1 MALYQRSNTGVG
13 QLVDACLF
21 RAGIWVMSHC
31 IVSVAHGT
39 PGEEMRGSQRT
50 GERTDLPTWQS
61 FRTAGGGAIQLLG
74 LETKRHWGNTMK
86 ALNLNPT
93 PELKKM
99 QVRIPGVCL
108 HACVCTRAY
117 VRAYVRANVREQN
130 ASVVLDYWCVQI
142 CIAGLG
148 HMLKRKEAR
157 VC

>member
-1 MALYQRSNTGVG
+1 M
-13 QLVDACLF
+13 
-21 RAGIWVMSHC
+21 
-31 IVSVAHGT
+31 
-39 PGEEMRGSQRT
+39 
-50 GERTDLPTWQS
+50 
-61 FRTAGGGAIQLLG
+61 LG

-99 QVRIPGVCL
+99 QVRASL
-108 HACVCTRAY
+108 ACVCTRVY
-117 VRAYVRANVREQN
+117 VRAYVRAYVREQN